1 MTAFPTLKNN
11 YYIRRLAPF
20 LIVYLVYELIE
31 VAILAFLQ
39 QTGTDWNSLTLLR
52 LLGNL
57 LVETC
62 SSFLYLIIPYLLYLA
77 ALPKAFHGGKTDHV
91 LTTAFFTLFC
101 LLNCCEEMAEI
112 LTREHFSFYSRQF
125 LQSPGHAWAQI
136 AEGVPII
143 PALLAVLTI
152 STATVVLFSKKLVP
166 LQPPP
171 SAPVRASAP
180 VLACAMAFILSWG
193 SSGPLPAYGGE
204 NGEIAKDGLFSF
216 FGDLFAVTTLPH
228 LPSIFGIPVLITGS
242 IILLFLLAEY
252 IPERFMSATLRP
264 SFLAGNL
271 FRRMKNVST
280 SVPILHSGSF
290 YSWQRY
296 FSSASSAWEP
306 TPSWTRRKHAM
317 PKCPGKC
324 WKQTSGSSP
333 SSTTAFPF
341 GASPLSPFGQALSP

>member
-91 LTTAFFTLFC
+91 LTTALFTLFC

-166 LQPPP
+166 LQPP
-171 SAPVRASAP
+171 
-180 VLACAMAFILSWG
+180 C
-193 SSGPLPAYGGE
+193 
-204 NGEIAKDGLFSF
+204 
-216 FGDLFAVTTLPH
+216 
-228 LPSIFGIPVLITGS
+228 
-242 IILLFLLAEY
+242 LLY
-252 IPERFMSATLRP
+252 T
-264 SFLAGNL
+264 
-271 FRRMKNVST
+271 
-280 SVPILHSGSF
+280 
-290 YSWQRY
+290 
-296 FSSASSAWEP
+296 
-306 TPSWTRRKHAM
+306 
-317 PKCPGKC
+317 
-324 WKQTSGSSP
+324 SP
-333 SSTTAFPF
+333 SPRDS
-341 GASPLSPFGQALSP
+341 

>member
-242 IILLFLLAEY
+242 IILPFLLAE
-252 IPERFMSATLRP
+252 
-264 SFLAGNL
+264 
-271 FRRMKNVST
+271 
-280 SVPILHSGSF
+280 
-290 YSWQRY
+290 
-296 FSSASSAWEP
+296 
-306 TPSWTRRKHAM
+306 
-317 PKCPGKC
+317 
-324 WKQTSGSSP
+324 
-333 SSTTAFPF
+333 
-341 GASPLSPFGQALSP
+341 

>member
-1 MTAFPTLKNN
+1 MTSFSSLKNS

-39 QTGTDWNSLTLLR
+39 QTGMNWNALTLLR

-91 LTTAFFTLFC
+91 LATVFFTLFC

-125 LQSPGHAWAQI
+125 LQSPGQAWAQM

-143 PALLAVLTI
+143 PSLLAVLAI
-152 STATVVLFSKKLVP
+152 STATVLLFSKKLVS
-166 LQPPP
+166 LLTAP
-171 SAPVRASAP
+171 SAPVRAATP

-193 SSGPLPAYGGE
+193 SGGPLPAHGG
-204 NGEIAKDGLFSF
+204 GG
-216 FGDLFAVTTLPH
+216 
-228 LPSIFGIPVLITGS
+228 
-242 IILLFLLAEY
+242 
-252 IPERFMSATLRP
+252 M
-264 SFLAGNL
+264 
-271 FRRMKNVST
+271 
-280 SVPILHSGSF
+280 
-290 YSWQRY
+290 
-296 FSSASSAWEP
+296 
-306 TPSWTRRKHAM
+306 RK
-317 PKCPGKC
+317 
-324 WKQTSGSSP
+324 
-333 SSTTAFPF
+333 
-341 GASPLSPFGQALSP
+341 

>member
-125 LQSPGHAWAQI
+125 LQSPGHAWAQMS
-136 AEGVPII
+136 G
-143 PALLAVLTI
+143 
-152 STATVVLFSKKLVP
+152 
-166 LQPPP
+166 
-171 SAPVRASAP
+171 RASP
-180 VLACAMAFILSWG
+180 IHSRRYLLS
-193 SSGPLPAYGGE
+193 
-204 NGEIAKDGLFSF
+204 
-216 FGDLFAVTTLPH
+216 
-228 LPSIFGIPVLITGS
+228 
-242 IILLFLLAEY
+242 
-252 IPERFMSATLRP
+252 
-264 SFLAGNL
+264 
-271 FRRMKNVST
+271 
-280 SVPILHSGSF
+280 
-290 YSWQRY
+290 
-296 FSSASSAWEP
+296 
-306 TPSWTRRKHAM
+306 
-317 PKCPGKC
+317 
-324 WKQTSGSSP
+324 
-333 SSTTAFPF
+333 
-341 GASPLSPFGQALSP
+341 

>member
-1 MTAFPTLKNN
+1 
-11 YYIRRLAPF
+11 
-20 LIVYLVYELIE
+20 
-31 VAILAFLQ
+31 
-39 QTGTDWNSLTLLR
+39 
-52 LLGNL
+52 
-57 LVETC
+57 
-62 SSFLYLIIPYLLYLA
+62 
-77 ALPKAFHGGKTDHV
+77 
-91 LTTAFFTLFC
+91 
-101 LLNCCEEMAEI
+101 MAEI
-112 LTREHFSFYSRQF
+112 LTREHFSF
-125 LQSPGHAWAQI
+125 LLPA
-136 AEGVPII
+136 I
-143 PALLAVLTI
+143 PAITGTRLG
-152 STATVVLFSKKLVP
+152 SNSGGRPHYSCATCCPDNFHSNSRPLFKKLVP

-171 SAPVRASAP
+171 SAPVRTSAP

-193 SSGPLPAYGGE
+193 SSGPCPPTGRKWRNSQGRPFLLLWGSVCCYYA
-204 NGEIAKDGLFSF
+204 
-216 FGDLFAVTTLPH
+216 PH
-228 LPSIFGIPVLITGS
+228 LPSIFGIPVRITGS

-333 SSTTAFPF
+333 VRLRHS
-341 GASPLSPFGQALSP
+341 LLGQAPSLLLGKRCHHETRRR

>member
-91 LTTAFFTLFC
+91 LTTALFTLFC

-152 STATVVLFSKKLVP
+152 STATVVLFSKNSYPCSP
-166 LQPPP
+166 L
-171 SAPVRASAP
+171 
-180 VLACAMAFILSWG
+180 L
-193 SSGPLPAYGGE
+193 PLR
-204 NGEIAKDGLFSF
+204 
-216 FGDLFAVTTLPH
+216 FGHP
-228 LPSIFGIPVLITGS
+228 
-242 IILLFLLAEY
+242 
-252 IPERFMSATLRP
+252 
-264 SFLAGNL
+264 
-271 FRRMKNVST
+271 
-280 SVPILHSGSF
+280 
-290 YSWQRY
+290 
-296 FSSASSAWEP
+296 
-306 TPSWTRRKHAM
+306 
-317 PKCPGKC
+317 
-324 WKQTSGSSP
+324 SP
-333 SSTTAFPF
+333 SLHAPWPSSSHGEAAAPCPPT
-341 GASPLSPFGQALSP
+341 GEKMGK